1 MQAHVR
7 YVRIE
12 KLVHE
17 KIDIGLPHTYPHIMI
32 ELNPVLFEL
41 PQDEVKRYGLQAL
54 TYGSLTEKGLKTIIK
69 HLDLY
74 VSHVDGFDLGCGD
87 GELIYHLQTQMPGSK
102 WEGVEISEHRILQQ
116 KRDVHIW
123 QGDMLKESYK
133 PYNVLHADNLCLDDY
148 TADILEQ
155 KILDE
160 FSGIY
165 MTYRTPQ
172 NMKFLKKAKL
182 LETVLTETTW
192 SNHNIHFYYLG

>member
-1 MQAHVR
+1 
-7 YVRIE
+7 
-12 KLVHE
+12 
-17 KIDIGLPHTYPHIMI
+17 MI
-32 ELNPVLFEL
+32 ELNPALFEL

-69 HLDLY
+69 HLNLY
-74 VSHVDGFDLGCGD
+74 LNTIDGFDLGCGD
-87 GELIYHLQTQMPGSK
+87 GELIYHLQTQIPDSK
-102 WEGVEISEHRILQQ
+102 WEGVEISQHRIEQQ
-116 KRDVHIW
+116 KRDVIIW

-133 PYNVLHADNLCLDDY
+133 PYNVLHADNLCLDDCV
-148 TADILEQ
+148 ADLLEQ
-155 KILDE
+155 KIANE

-192 SNHNIHFYYLG
+192 SNHPIHFYYLG